1 MSAKVPSVDGTFDC
15 DPQACFLD
23 VVYHDIYAH
32 TCYIIMLAISCN
44 SHPLLWAELLIVTLR
59 LTA

>member
-32 TCYIIMLAISCN
+32 TALKGAQFLFLFVAIK
-44 SHPLLWAELLIVTLR
+44 AVTYF
-59 LTA
+59 